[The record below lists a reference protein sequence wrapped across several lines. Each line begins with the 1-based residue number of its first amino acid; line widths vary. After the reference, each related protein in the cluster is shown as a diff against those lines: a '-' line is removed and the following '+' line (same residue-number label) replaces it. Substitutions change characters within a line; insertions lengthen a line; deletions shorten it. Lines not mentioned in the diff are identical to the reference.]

1 MNLLAVYTSVWFGL
15 EEDYASS
22 NIRFLA
28 LAYFPF
34 AVDIPYRLSQKLENV
49 GSFDAK
55 SVVHI
60 VHRSDVRFASFKRAG
75 HAQQADKIRIVGME
89 ELTVQI

>member
-1 MNLLAVYTSVWFGL
+1 MLNLLAVYTSIWSGL

-22 NIRFLA
+22 NIWVLA
-28 LAYFPF
+28 FTHFPF
-34 AVDIPYRLSQKLENV
+34 PVDIPYRLGQKLENV

-60 VHRSDVRFASFKRAG
+60 VYRSDV
-75 HAQQADKIRIVGME
+75 
-89 ELTVQI
+89 